1 VRSISKLFQIASVS
15 HSKDDTKILF
25 STVLHPIGESLRR
38 ISLGGQFIVYDD
50 SNDSLG
56 LTFNLNVSYCVL
68 SLSIL
73 LSVINLV
80 SNH

>member
-1 VRSISKLFQIASVS
+1 LKLFQIASVS
-15 HSKDDTKILF
+15 HSKDDTKILH
-25 STVLHPIGESLRR
+25 SSVLHPIRESLRR

-73 LSVINLV
+73 LSVVNLV

>member
-1 VRSISKLFQIASVS
+1 MRSISKLFQIASVS

-73 LSVINLV
+73 LRFINLI
-80 SNH
+80 SND

>member
-73 LSVINLV
+73 LSFINLM

>member
-1 VRSISKLFQIASVS
+1 MRSISKLFQIASVS

-73 LSVINLV
+73 LSFINLM

>member
-56 LTFNLNVSYCVL
+56 LMFNLNVSYCVL

-73 LSVINLV
+73 LSFINLM

>member
-1 VRSISKLFQIASVS
+1 LKLFQIASVS
-15 HSKDDTKILF
+15 HSKDDTKILH
-25 STVLHPIGESLRR
+25 SSVLHPIGESLRR

-73 LSVINLV
+73 LSVVNLV

>member
-1 VRSISKLFQIASVS
+1 LKLFQIASVS
-15 HSKDDTKILF
+15 HSKDDTKILH
-25 STVLHPIGESLRR
+25 SSVLHPIGESLRR